1 VNKQTAP
8 VYCHQGKDAW
18 TASECL
24 QTGFGIVLFWM
35 KDNVRDKTM
44 TRSVIFFDINRAPS
58 HPKHMAPCMLIK
70 RCVLALNKTTG
81 VQPKDQSTMGIVY
94 PCATAP
100 VCDPSILPSMGV

>member
-1 VNKQTAP
+1 MFADWLWNCFILDERQCQRQNNDP
-8 VYCHQGKDAW
+8 F
-18 TASECL
+18 SNL
-24 QTGFGIVLFWM
+24 
-35 KDNVRDKTM
+35 
-44 TRSVIFFDINRAPS
+44 FDINSAPS